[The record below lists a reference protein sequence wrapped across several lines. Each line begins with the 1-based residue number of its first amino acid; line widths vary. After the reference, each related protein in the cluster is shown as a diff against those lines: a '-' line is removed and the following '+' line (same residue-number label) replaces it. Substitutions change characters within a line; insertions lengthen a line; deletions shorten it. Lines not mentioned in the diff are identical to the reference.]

1 MLQAIL
7 AFCLARRAMVLFILA
22 AFLGAGVVAFQK
34 LNIEAY
40 PDPAPPIVEIIAQNP
55 GQSAEEMERY
65 VTIPIEVAIASTP
78 GLKFVRSTSL
88 YGLTL
93 VRLQF
98 NYGTDYY
105 FDLQQALNRLA
116 NAQLPTG
123 VQPSISPAGGIS
135 EILRYELIGP
145 PGSSLTELKTIQD
158 WVLQRRFKTI
168 PGVSD
173 VSASGGT
180 TKEYHV
186 DVDLTKLAAY
196 GVTLPQVTAA
206 IANSNINVGGRTLD
220 IGEQSANVR
229 GIGIFR
235 SLDDIR
241 DVVLTQSNGIPVL
254 LGDVAEVKIS
264 HAPRLGINGRDEMP
278 DVVSCV
284 VLMQKKERTMD
295 VVRRVEAEIEKINS
309 GNVLPPGV
317 KIVTFY
323 DRADLVKVT
332 VSTVLHNLLYGVTLI
347 FLIQWLFLGDLRC
360 ALIVGATIPVALFFA
375 TMILVLQ
382 GESANLLSVGAI
394 DLGIIVDS
402 TVIMVEHIF
411 RKLATDEGARDWARL
426 RAAAADEE
434 SWPAKLR
441 TILAAAIEVH
451 TPILFSVTITI
462 AAFIPLFTM
471 QGVEGQIFGPM
482 ARTYAYALLGALIST
497 FMVAPAL
504 SSVLL
509 PERTREVETLI
520 VRGVR
525 RVYTALLRAALR
537 ARAVTVGAAVLLLL
551 ITALIGSRLGN
562 EFLPKLEEGNMW
574 IRATLPP
581 TISLEAGQPAVNR
594 MRAILKSFPEVATAV
609 SEQGRPDDGIDADGP
624 FIVEYFV
631 PLKPFAEWP
640 THRTK
645 EELVAAIQKR
655 LADEF
660 VGIDLNFS
668 QYIQDNI
675 EEAVSGVKGEN
686 SIKLFGTDLVTLTQK
701 ADEIKNQMAT
711 VRGVEDL
718 GVFNSLGQ
726 PNLVVGIDRS
736 ASARYG
742 LAAGDVNTVVQA
754 AIGGATVTN
763 VYEGERQF
771 ALVVRLKEE
780 FRNSIDAIRR
790 IFVATQAAGGAASSG
805 PTSAGVGSSAAAS
818 GVAYV
823 PLSDLATIKMESGAS
838 YIYRENYE
846 RYLPIKFSVRE
857 RDLGSTV
864 EEAQAKVEKDVEL
877 PPGYRI
883 EWSGEF
889 GSLQEAQKRLMVIVP
904 ASLALIL
911 MLLYSLFNDLRL
923 SLLALS
929 GIPFAVCGGILAL
942 EISGLNFSISAAVG
956 FISLF
961 GVTVMDGILL
971 VSTARSL
978 VLAGLSRLEAVERAA
993 SSRMRQIM
1001 MTALSA
1007 CIGLLPAAI
1016 SNGIGSQVQRPLAT
1030 AIVGGMLLEPV
1041 CTLLVLP
1048 VLALW
1053 LIPKALEARGRR
1065 NPAADTHVLAE

>member
-1 MLQAIL
+1 MLQAIV

-22 AFLGAGVVAFQK
+22 AFLGAGFVAFQK

-40 PDPAPPIVEIIAQNP
+40 PDPAPPIVEIIAQNA

-88 YGLTL
+88 YGLAL

-116 NAQLPTG
+116 SAQLPTG
-123 VQPSISPAGGIS
+123 VQPTISPAGGIS

-145 PGSSLTELKTIQD
+145 PGMSLTELKTIQD

-186 DVDLTKLAAY
+186 DIDLTKLAAY

-206 IANSNINVGGRTLD
+206 VANSNINVGGRTLD

-229 GIGIFR
+229 GIGIFH

-241 DVVLTQSNGIPVL
+241 NVVLAQSNGIPVL
-254 LGDVAEVKIS
+254 LGDVAEVKIG
-264 HAPRLGINGRDEMP
+264 HAPRLGINGRDETP
-278 DVVSCV
+278 DVVSCI

-309 GNVLPPGV
+309 TNVLPPGV

-332 VSTVLHNLLYGVTLI
+332 VATVLHNLLYGVALI

-360 ALIVGATIPVALFFA
+360 ALIVGATIPIALFFA

-411 RKLATDEGARDWARL
+411 RKLSTREGAEDWARI
-426 RAAAADEE
+426 RAASAEEE

-441 TILAAAIEVH
+441 AILAAAVEVN
-451 TPILFSVTITI
+451 TPILFSVSITI

-497 FMVAPAL
+497 FMVAPVL

-509 PERTREVETLI
+509 PERTRDIETLI
-520 VRGVR
+520 VRGIR
-525 RVYTALLRAALR
+525 RVYVALLHAALR
-537 ARAVTVGAAVLLLL
+537 ARLVVVGAAVLLVLV
-551 ITALIGSRLGN
+551 TGLIGSRLGT

-581 TISLEAGQPAVNR
+581 TISLAAGQPAVNR
-594 MRAILKSFPEVATAV
+594 IRAIMKSFPEVATAV

-631 PLKPFAEWP
+631 PLKPFDEWP
-640 THRTK
+640 EPHRTK
-645 EELVAAIQKR
+645 EQLVEAIQKR
-655 LADEF
+655 LAEEF
-660 VGIDLNFS
+660 VGIELNFS
-668 QYIQDNI
+668 QYIQDNM

-686 SIKLFGTDLVTLTQK
+686 SIKLFGTDLATLTRK
-701 ADEIKNQMAT
+701 GDEIKARMAT

-718 GVFNSLGQ
+718 AVFNSLGQ
-726 PNLVVGIDRS
+726 PNLVIGIDRS

-754 AIGGATVTN
+754 AIGGAAVTN

-780 FRNSIDAIRR
+780 FRNSVDAIRR
-790 IFVATQAAGGAASSG
+790 IFVAAGGGVSSG
-805 PTSAGVGSSAAAS
+805 T
-818 GVAYV
+818 AYV

-864 EEAQAKVEKDVEL
+864 AEAQETVTRSVEL

-883 EWSGEF
+883 EWTGEF
-889 GSLQEAQKRLMVIVP
+889 GSLQEAQKRLVIIVP

-942 EISGLNFSISAAVG
+942 KLSGLNFSISAAVG

-978 VLAGLSRLEAVERAA
+978 VLAGLPRLAAVEQAA
-993 SSRMRQIM
+993 TSRMRQIM

-1016 SNGIGSQVQRPLAT
+1016 STGIGSQVQRPLAT
-1030 AIVGGMLLEPV
+1030 AIVGGMLLEPI
-1041 CTLLVLP
+1041 CTLLVIP
-1048 VLALW
+1048 VLATW
-1053 LIPKALEARGRR
+1053 LIPKALEAKG
-1065 NPAADTHVLAE
+1065 AARHARDAHALAE